1 MDVGVYIMDVGVYT
15 MDVGV
20 YMYVDTYVY
29 TSEMCC
35 AYIMDVGV
43 YIYEPLGCFD
53 DRQAN

>member
-43 YIYEPLGCFD
+43 YTYEPLGCFD